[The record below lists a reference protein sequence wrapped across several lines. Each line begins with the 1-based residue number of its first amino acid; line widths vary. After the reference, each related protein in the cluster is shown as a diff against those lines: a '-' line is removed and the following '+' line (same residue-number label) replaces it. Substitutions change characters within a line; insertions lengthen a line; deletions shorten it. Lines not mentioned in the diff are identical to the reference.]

1 MEDLES
7 SSSSLSITITCG
19 SMTFFSLAS
28 TAIGVEGLDE
38 ALGDAELK
46 FSPILEVLVEDA
58 AKLL

>member
-1 MEDLES
+1 MS
-7 SSSSLSITITCG
+7 
-19 SMTFFSLAS
+19 FFSLAS